1 MSANVETM
9 MYVRETPWHGLGT
22 RVEEALTSADAIKYA
37 GLDWTVNSMP
47 VYDSFQREIPNYV
60 ANVRSSDNS
69 VLGIVSNRYKI
80 VQNQEAF
87 EFTDNL
93 ISEGVVY
100 ETAGSLNGGKRIW
113 LLAKMPEQKI
123 LGDKFDPYLC
133 FVNSHDGT
141 GAIKVCCTPIRV
153 VCNNTLNLALERASR
168 TWSTRHMGDMASKL
182 AEAKHTLGMA
192 SEYMNEL
199 NNQAELLADSKIS
212 SAEVEKIVTEV
223 FPIDYNKDSNCKIKN
238 AERMRDEFFRC
249 YNMPDIAQ
257 FKNTKWGVINAVTDL
272 VAHTEPARQT
282 TNYRENNWGKIMNG
296 HTIVDTVFNKIYA

>member
-9 MYVRETPWHGLGT
+9 IYVRETPWHGLGT

-100 ETAGSLNGGKRIW
+100 EIAGSLNGGKRIW

-192 SEYMNEL
+192 SEYINEL

-257 FKNTKWGVINAVTDL
+257 FKDTKWGVINAVTDL